1 MEKIKEVKLVILK
14 QTYNIFYQIV
24 AFFTV
29 PKKRIVI
36 TSNRA
41 SFLRGNL
48 LAIHEELIKNDELEV
63 VVYLFHFERSFKGRI
78 VYFLKSFRVLYY
90 LATSSVFI
98 IDDYLFPL
106 YCINKKKENTVI
118 QVWHAVGTLKK
129 FGLSIP
135 RNKLDVVIPHRNYDW
150 VIVNTE
156 DDIEA
161 YAEAFGVEKE
171 QVLPLGVPKLDLIQ
185 KKQKKVKNKRILY
198 APTYRKDTDPFIGN
212 QMNDLLKMVEINLPD
227 WEIIISLHP
236 YVKNRYELRSSGKAK
251 VITSPESIEDY
262 YTSTDVFITDYSA
275 TMLEYSYFEQ
285 PILIYAPDLKY
296 YKKDPGFYVDFE
308 SFLNAPVFKS
318 AEDLVKYI
326 GNNDIIN
333 EVGYVREIK
342 NKIFNKCENMNSSD
356 EIRVFCERILDNHH
370 R

>member
-1 MEKIKEVKLVILK
+1 MNYSG
-14 QTYNIFYQIV
+14 YNIFYQIV

-118 QVWHAVGTLKK
+118 QVWHAIGTLKK
-129 FGLSIP
+129 FGLSVP
-135 RNKLDVVIPHRNYDW
+135 VNKEDVVAPHRNYDW

-171 QVLPLGVPKLDLIQ
+171 QVLPLGVPKLDLIA
-185 KKQKKVKNKRILY
+185 KKPKNLKAKTLLY
-198 APTYRKDTDPFIGN
+198 APTYRARSDKYISD
-212 QMNDLLKMVEINLPD
+212 QMNDFIENCRKTLPD
-227 WEIIISLHP
+227 WNIIISMHP
-236 YVKNRYELRSSGKAK
+236 YVKNLYNINTSEMVKI
-251 VITSPESIEDY
+251 ITAPKTIEDY
-262 YTSTDVFITDYSA
+262 YNIAEIFVTDYSA
-275 TMLEYSYFEQ
+275 AMLEFSYFEQ
-285 PILIYAPDLKY
+285 PILLYTPDLKK
-296 YKKDPGFYVDFE
+296 YKKHPGFYVDFE
-308 SFLNAPVFKS
+308 DYLGVPIFKNPSQLTDFIKKNPQLTNVEYVKKLKEKIYTNLSGISS
-318 AEDLVKYI
+318 AEKTA
-326 GNNDIIN
+326 
-333 EVGYVREIK
+333 
-342 NKIFNKCENMNSSD
+342 S
-356 EIRVFCERILDNHH
+356 FCKELLNQSRSNLW
-370 R
+370 